1 MKKHQLQK
9 KTITTT
15 EKTAEEFENM
25 ITGMDEESF
34 RNIIRREVAAANS
47 SKRIKRGFEFQEE
60 RLVKKQKSEK
70 EEEGP
75 PSNSKPRKF
84 HSRQR
89 KRFYFQRERKAR

>member
-47 SKRIKRGFEFQEE
+47 SKKRIKRGFEFQEE
-60 RLVKKQKSEK
+60 RLVKKQKS